1 VAITADRPARGGP
14 RAVLRARL
22 IANRNYRWIVLVSV
36 LLGLLSVNI
45 TFTIFNVALVEIAQ
59 DLHTTQNTLTW
70 AITGP
75 LLLVGVAA
83 PTAGRIGDLHGHRR
97 LYLFG
102 LSGALLCAVLTASAQ
117 GVGWLIGARL
127 LSGIEG
133 ACTTAA
139 SWSLLFRVFPPEDR
153 TKVLGWWSLVG
164 AGGPVLG
171 VALGGPIVQSVGWR
185 WIFVIQA
192 PLILIALLVN
202 SVVLRETEPTVGERL
217 DIGGAALLALGIG
230 SLLFG
235 LNKSTDWGWTSTGV
249 LVSLALCPL
258 ALLAFVVVE
267 RRAVDPLLPLEWL
280 RRRNFSLPCISS
292 LFANFAYMGGFF
304 LTPLLLERGFGYSV
318 SHAGYLQIA
327 RPLTFSI
334 AAPVAGY
341 LAVRTGERAAS
352 VSGLAV
358 IVLSMLVF
366 ASLQAP
372 GNDVVIVIA
381 LGLSGMGMGVAAP
394 SLAASLSN
402 AVELARMGTASAAM
416 QMTGQVGAVA
426 GIQIMETVQVA
437 RQHVA
442 GVVGSFSEAYVVGAV
457 AAGLGVVAAVFIRRS
472 VPEETPFVPVEPMV
486 G

>member
-1 VAITADRPARGGP
+1 MAITADRPAREGW
-14 RAVLRARL
+14 RATLRARL
-22 IANRNYRWIVLVSV
+22 EARPGYRWIVLVSV

-45 TFTIFNVALVEIAQ
+45 TFTIFNVALVDIAK
-59 DLHTTQNTLTW
+59 DLHTTQNELTW

-83 PTAGRIGDLHGHRR
+83 PTAGRIGDMHGHRR

-102 LSGALLCAVLTASAQ
+102 LSGAFLCAVLTASAH

-171 VALGGPIVQSVGWR
+171 VVLGGPVIQAYGWR
-185 WIFVIQA
+185 WVFVVQA
-192 PLILIALLVN
+192 PLILLALLVN
-202 SVVLRETEPTVGERL
+202 SIVLRETEPTAGERL
-217 DIGGAALLALGIG
+217 DLFGALLLALGVG

-249 LVSLALCPL
+249 LVSLALCPIAIGLFVL
-258 ALLAFVVVE
+258 AE
-267 RRAVDPLLPLEWL
+267 QRSDDPLLPPEWL
-280 RRRNFSLPCISS
+280 RRRNFSLPCLSS

-318 SHAGYLQIA
+318 SHAGFLQIA

-352 VSGLAV
+352 ISGVSV

-366 ASLQAP
+366 ASLEAP
-372 GNDVVIVIA
+372 GNDAVIVLA
-381 LGLSGMGMGVAAP
+381 LALSGLGMGVAAP
-394 SLAASLSN
+394 SLSASLAN

-416 QMTGQVGAVA
+416 QMMGQVGAVA
-426 GIQIMETVQVA
+426 GIQLMETVQVG
-437 RQHVA
+437 RQHAA
-442 GVVGSFSEAYVVGAV
+442 GVVGSFSEAYLVGAF
-457 AAGLGVVAAVFIRRS
+457 AAGLGVVAAVFMRRT
-472 VPEETPFVPVEPMV
+472 VPEQAPFVPVEPMV

>member
-1 VAITADRPARGGP
+1 MWPPPPPA
-14 RAVLRARL
+14 
-22 IANRNYRWIVLVSV
+22 
-36 LLGLLSVNI
+36 
-45 TFTIFNVALVEIAQ
+45 
-59 DLHTTQNTLTW
+59 
-70 AITGP
+70 
-75 LLLVGVAA
+75 
-83 PTAGRIGDLHGHRR
+83 RIGDLHGHRR

-102 LSGALLCAVLTASAQ
+102 LSGALLCAVLTASAP
-117 GVGWLIGARL
+117 GVDWLIGARL

-171 VALGGPIVQSVGWR
+171 VALGGPIVQAFGWR

-192 PLILIALLVN
+192 PLVAVALLVN
-202 SVVLRETEPTVGERL
+202 SVVLPETEPTAGQRL
-217 DIGGAALLALGIG
+217 DVAGAALLALGVG

-258 ALLAFVVVE
+258 ALVAFVLVE
-267 RRAVDPLLPLEWL
+267 RRADRSAAAPRVAA
-280 RRRNFSLPCISS
+280 RAATSRCPCISS
-292 LFANFAYMGGFF
+292 LFANFAYLGGFF

-352 VSGLAV
+352 VSGW
-358 IVLSMLVF
+358 
-366 ASLQAP
+366 P
-372 GNDVVIVIA
+372 
-381 LGLSGMGMGVAAP
+381 
-394 SLAASLSN
+394 
-402 AVELARMGTASAAM
+402 
-416 QMTGQVGAVA
+416 
-426 GIQIMETVQVA
+426 
-437 RQHVA
+437 
-442 GVVGSFSEAYVVGAV
+442 
-457 AAGLGVVAAVFIRRS
+457 
-472 VPEETPFVPVEPMV
+472 
-486 G
+486 

>member
-1 VAITADRPARGGP
+1 VAITADRPAREGW
-14 RAVLRARL
+14 RATLRANLVARPG
-22 IANRNYRWIVLVSV
+22 YRWIVLVSV

-45 TFTIFNVALVEIAQ
+45 TFTIFNVALVDIAK
-59 DLHTTQNTLTW
+59 DLHTTQNELTW

-83 PTAGRIGDLHGHRR
+83 PTAGRIGDMHGHRR

-102 LSGALLCAVLTASAQ
+102 LSGAFLCAVLTASAQ
-117 GVGWLIGARL
+117 GVDWLIAARL

-139 SWSLLFRVFPPEDR
+139 SWSLLFRVFPVEDR

-171 VALGGPIVQSVGWR
+171 VVLGGPVIQTFGWR
-185 WIFVIQA
+185 WVFVVQA
-192 PLILIALLVN
+192 PLILVALLVN
-202 SVVLRETEPTVGERL
+202 SVVLRETEPTEGQRL
-217 DIGGAALLALGIG
+217 DVTGAALLALGVG

-235 LNKSTDWGWTSTGV
+235 LNKSTDWGWSSPSV
-249 LVSLALCPL
+249 LIALALCPI
-258 ALLAFVVVE
+258 ALVTFVFAE
-267 RRAVDPLLPLEWL
+267 QRAADPLLPLEWL
-280 RRRNFSLPCISS
+280 RRRNFSLPCASS
-292 LFANFAYMGGFF
+292 MCANFAYMGGFF

-318 SHAGYLQIA
+318 SHAGFLQIA

-352 VSGLAV
+352 VTGVSV
-358 IVLSMLVF
+358 IVLSMLLF

-372 GNDVVIVIA
+372 GNDVVIVLA
-381 LGLSGMGMGVAAP
+381 LALSGMGMGVAAP
-394 SLAASLSN
+394 SLSASLAN
-402 AVELARMGTASAAM
+402 AVELVRMGTASAAL

-426 GIQIMETVQVA
+426 GIQLMETVQVA
-437 RQHVA
+437 RQHTA
-442 GVVGSFSEAYVVGAV
+442 GVVGSFSQAYLVGAF

-472 VPEETPFVPVEPMV
+472 VPEEAPFVPVEPMV

>member
-1 VAITADRPARGGP
+1 MAITADRPAREGW
-14 RAVLRARL
+14 RATLRANLVARPG
-22 IANRNYRWIVLVSV
+22 YRWIVLVSV

-45 TFTIFNVALVEIAQ
+45 TFTIFNVALVDIAN
-59 DLHTTQNTLTW
+59 DLHTTQNELTW

-83 PTAGRIGDLHGHRR
+83 PTAGRIGDMRGHRR

-102 LSGALLCAVLTASAQ
+102 LSGAFLCAVLTASAQ
-117 GVGWLIGARL
+117 GVDWLIAARL

-139 SWSLLFRVFPPEDR
+139 SWSLLFRVFPVEDR

-171 VALGGPIVQSVGWR
+171 VVLGGPIIQTFGWR

-192 PLILIALLVN
+192 PLILLALLVN
-202 SVVLRETEPTVGERL
+202 SIVLRETEPTEGQRL
-217 DIGGAALLALGIG
+217 DVGGAALLALGVG

-235 LNKSTDWGWTSTGV
+235 LNKSTDWGWGSTGV
-249 LVSLALCPL
+249 LVSLALCPI
-258 ALLAFVVVE
+258 ALVAFVFVE
-267 RRAVDPLLPLEWL
+267 QRADDPLLPLEWL
-280 RRRNFSLPCISS
+280 RRRNFSLPCLSS

-318 SHAGYLQIA
+318 SHAGFLQIA

-352 VSGLAV
+352 VTGVSV

-366 ASLQAP
+366 ASLEAP
-372 GNDVVIVIA
+372 GNDLVIVIA
-381 LGLSGMGMGVAAP
+381 LALSGMGMGVAAP
-394 SLAASLSN
+394 SLSASLAN

-416 QMTGQVGAVA
+416 QMAGQVGAVA
-426 GIQIMETVQVA
+426 GIQLMETVQVA
-437 RQHVA
+437 RQHAA
-442 GVVGSFSEAYVVGAV
+442 GVVGSFSEAYLVGAA
-457 AAGLGVVAAVFIRRS
+457 AAGFGVVAAVFIRRS
-472 VPEETPFVPVEPMV
+472 VPEEAPFVPVEPMV

>member
-1 VAITADRPARGGP
+1 VTITNRVAAHP
-14 RAVLRARL
+14 R
-22 IANRNYRWIVLVSV
+22 YRWIVLVSV

-45 TFTIFNVALVEIAQ
+45 TFTIFNVALVQIAQ

-102 LSGALLCAVLTASAQ
+102 LSGALLCAILTASAQ
-117 GVGWLIGARL
+117 GVGWLISARL
-127 LSGIEG
+127 LSGVEG

-139 SWSLLFRVFPPEDR
+139 SWSLLFRVFPAEDR

-171 VALGGPIVQSVGWR
+171 VALGGPVIQAYGWR

-192 PLILIALLVN
+192 PLIALALIVN
-202 SVVLRETEPTVGERL
+202 SIVLRETEPTKGERL
-217 DIGGAALLALGIG
+217 DVGGAALLALGIG
-230 SLLFG
+230 SLLFA
-235 LNKSTDWGWTSTGV
+235 LNKSTDWGWTSSGV
-249 LVSLALCPL
+249 LFSLALCPI
-258 ALLAFVVVE
+258 ALVAFVAVE
-267 RRAVDPLLPLEWL
+267 RRAADPLLPLEWL
-280 RRRNFSLPCISS
+280 ERRNFSLPCVSS

-366 ASLQAP
+366 ASLRAP
-372 GNDVVIVIA
+372 GNDLIVVVA
-381 LGLSGMGMGVAAP
+381 LALSGLGMGVSAP
-394 SLAASLSN
+394 SLSASLAN
-402 AVELARMGTASAAM
+402 AVELTRMGTASAAM

-426 GIQIMETVQVA
+426 GIQLMETVQVA
-437 RQHVA
+437 RQHTA
-442 GVVGSFSEAYVVGAV
+442 GVVGSFSDAYLVGAL
-457 AAGLGVVAAVFIRRS
+457 AATIGLAAAVGIRRR
-472 VPEETPFVPVEPMV
+472 VPTEAPFVPVEPMV